1 MVIRD
6 LRSPSFE
13 RGVVRLALSLLLAV
27 MLLLTASSSTDPVR
41 AAVHTPAAVP
51 AETDGA
57 DASAVSAGE
66 SSTRAAVGSEP
77 VDGTYA
83 DVLGAIADGDVLEAS
98 FDRYESLVVLTLVDG
113 TRLQSRYPSSRAPS
127 LVVALLEAGVRVG
140 SLPDPQMTS
149 TEVATGEA
157 MASADNPTPASS
169 GTGSSGEGSDGGS
182 FFSGFGS
189 MLPLLMFLGFLVF
202 IWRGRRRM
210 KKDDAAQAEVAAAG
224 EETGVTFADVAGCDE
239 AIEDLKEIVEFLRAP
254 ERFER
259 LGAKVPRGAL
269 LVGPPGTGK
278 TLLAKAVAGE
288 AGVPFF
294 SAAGSDFVELY
305 VGVGAKRI
313 RELFEKANAV
323 ERAIVFIDEIDAVG
337 RVRSDRPDAGSGAH
351 VEQESTLIALLNE
364 LDGFKGTGVVV
375 IGATNRPDI
384 LDPALVRPGRLER
397 RIHVPNPDRRGR
409 EHILKV
415 HTVGKP
421 LAKDV
426 DLSRVARRTPGTSG
440 ADLAHIA
447 NEAALEAAR
456 RELDEITQECFDDA
470 VATVAMG
477 RPRHSALVTERDR
490 RITAWHE
497 AGHALA
503 ALLEEHA
510 DDPVAVSI
518 TPRGLAGGVTWMDGS
533 DDQFMSRDRA
543 KAQLVV
549 ALAGRAGEEMLLD
562 GEFTQGAQSDLVS
575 ATQLAEAM
583 VTRFGMT
590 RRGLQVRGRF
600 AGSLDEVSSDM
611 VDELLET
618 AMERA
623 RTLMSQNLVALESLS
638 AALLEHDTL
647 TADEIRAAVEG
658 RVVAPKP
665 RPVRRPSLTS
675 PTPRRQAATKSR
687 EEDDRSFTGRLRR
700 SNLLKRLRRDKGRS
714 ERPAAG

>member
-1 MVIRD
+1 MDVFGVVGTVETMITH
-6 LRSPSFE
+6 PSFLAI
-13 RGVVRLALSLLLAV
+13 RARTVPRLVLVALFAAVSLLVLQV
-27 MLLLTASSSTDPVR
+27 SSGHVR
-41 AAVHTPAAVP
+41 AAGVTA
-51 AETDGA
+51 DGA
-57 DASAVSAGE
+57 SGE
-66 SSTRAAVGSEP
+66 NDTVY
-77 VDGTYA
+77 GTYA

-113 TRLQSRYPSSRAPS
+113 TRLESRYPSTRAPS
-127 LVVALLEAGVRVG
+127 LVVSLLEAGVRVG
-140 SLPDPQMTS
+140 SLPDPLMTS

-157 MASADNPTPASS
+157 MAAADNPPASTS
-169 GTGSSGEGSDGGS
+169 ENAAAGEESDGGS
-182 FFSGFGS
+182 FFGGFGP
-189 MLPLLMFLGFLVF
+189 MLPLLMFVGFLIF

-210 KKDDAAQAEVAAAG
+210 KRDDAAQAEIAAAA
-224 EETGVTFADVAGCDE
+224 EETGVTFADVAGCEE

-288 AGVPFF
+288 AGVAFF

-337 RVRSDRPDAGSGAH
+337 RVRSTSPDAGSGAH

-409 EHILKV
+409 ERILKV
-415 HTVGKP
+415 HTIGKP

-590 RRGLQVRGRF
+590 RRGLQVRARF
-600 AGSLDEVSSDM
+600 DGSLDDVSSDM

-623 RTLMSQNLVALESLS
+623 RAIMSQNLTALESLS

-665 RPVRRPSLTS
+665 RPVRRPSVTS
-675 PTPRRQAATKSR
+675 PVPRRQVSSGR
-687 EEDDRSFTGRLRR
+687 HEDGDRSVTGRLRR
-700 SNLLKRLRRDKGRS
+700 NGAVDRLLDRMRRRRGPSKQPS
-714 ERPAAG
+714 AG

>member
-1 MVIRD
+1 MFRRSSQRLPRLGVFATLVLLVLAPLDVPGAAAEVIPVD
-6 LRSPSFE
+6 D
-13 RGVVRLALSLLLAV
+13 
-27 MLLLTASSSTDPVR
+27 SSSTS
-41 AAVHTPAAVP
+41 TG
-51 AETDGA
+51 GA
-57 DASAVSAGE
+57 DKVE
-66 SSTRAAVGSEP
+66 KTY
-77 VDGTYA
+77 GTYA
-83 DVLGAIADGDVLEAS
+83 DVLGAITNGDVLEAS

-113 TRLQSRYPSSRAPS
+113 SLLESRYPSSRAPS
-127 LVVALLEAGVRVG
+127 LVVSLLESGVRVR
-140 SLPDPQMTS
+140 SLPDPLLTS
-149 TEVATGEA
+149 NEVAIGE
-157 MASADNPTPASS
+157 SIADSDRPTSEEVSS
-169 GTGSSGEGSDGGS
+169 SSEESGGGFFFGGLGST
-182 FFSGFGS
+182 
-189 MLPLLMFLGFLVF
+189 LPLLIFVGFLLF
-202 IWRGRRRM
+202 LWRGRRRM
-210 KKDDAAQAEVAAAG
+210 KREAKEQADLATAG
-224 EETGVTFADVAGCDE
+224 EKSGVTFADVAGCEE

-288 AGVPFF
+288 AEVPFF

-313 RELFEKANAV
+313 RELFAKANEAG
-323 ERAIVFIDEIDAVG
+323 RAIVFIDEIDAVG
-337 RVRSDRPDAGSGAH
+337 RVRSERPDAASGAN
-351 VEQESTLIALLNE
+351 VEQENTLVSLLNE

-397 RIHVPNPDRRGR
+397 RVHVPNPDRRGR

-426 DLSRVARRTPGTSG
+426 DLTRVARRTHGTSG

-470 VATVAMG
+470 VASVAMG
-477 RPRHSALVTERDR
+477 RPRHSALVTEKDR

-543 KAQLVV
+543 RAQLVV
-549 ALAGRAGEEMLLD
+549 ALAGRAGEELLLD

-583 VTRFGMT
+583 VNRFGMT
-590 RRGLQVRGRF
+590 RRGLQVRNYRF
-600 AGSLDEVSSDM
+600 DGTMDNASADI
-611 VDELLET
+611 VDELLEA

-623 RTLMSQNLVALESLS
+623 RAILSQNQEAIELL
-638 AALLEHDTL
+638 AASLLEHDTL
-647 TADEIRAAVEG
+647 TADEIRAVVAG
-658 RVVAPKP
+658 QVVAPKP
-665 RPVRRPSLTS
+665 RPTRRASLLPPMS
-675 PTPRRQAATKSR
+675 RQVGVSNPKKDA
-687 EEDDRSFTGRLRR
+687 EDRSFTGRLRR
-700 SNLLKRLRRDKGRS
+700 NGLVRRLRRRGPS
-714 ERPAAG
+714 ETPAAG

>member
-1 MVIRD
+1 MAIR
-6 LRSPSFE
+6 S
-13 RGVVRLALSLLLAV
+13 VRFPFRRVCSLALLVVVFGAFSAPRAFAEPAPIDGDGSSL
-27 MLLLTASSSTDPVR
+27 R
-41 AAVHTPAAVP
+41 GEPAP
-51 AETDGA
+51 AETRETGQEK
-57 DASAVSAGE
+57 VY
-66 SSTRAAVGSEP
+66 
-77 VDGTYA
+77 GTYA
-83 DVLGAIADGDVLEAS
+83 DVLGAITNGDVLEAS

-113 TRLQSRYPSSRAPS
+113 SLLESRYPSARAPS
-127 LVVALLEAGVRVG
+127 LVVSLLEAGARVG
-140 SLPDPQMTS
+140 SLPDPLLTT

-157 MASADNPTPASS
+157 VANSDKPAPAAVEEEAGKS
-169 GTGSSGEGSDGGS
+169 GGGS
-182 FFSGFGS
+182 FLWGFGS
-189 MLPLLMFLGFLVF
+189 TLPLLMFVGFLLF
-202 IWRGRRRM
+202 LWRGRRRM
-210 KKDDAAQAEVAAAG
+210 KRDVAAQAELAAAG
-224 EETGVTFADVAGCDE
+224 EESGVKFSDVAGCEE
-239 AIEDLKEIVEFLRAP
+239 AIEDLKEIVEFLRSPA
-254 ERFER
+254 RFER

-313 RELFEKANAV
+313 RELFAKANEAG
-323 ERAIVFIDEIDAVG
+323 RAIVFIDEIDAVG
-337 RVRSDRPDAGSGAH
+337 RVRSERPDAASGAN
-351 VEQESTLIALLNE
+351 VEQENTLISLLNE

-375 IGATNRPDI
+375 IGATNRADI

-397 RIHVPNPDRRGR
+397 RVHVPNPDRRGR

-426 DLSRVARRTPGTSG
+426 DLARVARRTPGTSG

-477 RPRHSALVTERDR
+477 RPRYSALVTEKDR

-543 KAQLVV
+543 RAQLVV
-549 ALAGRAGEEMLLD
+549 ALAGRAGEELLLD

-575 ATQLAEAM
+575 ATHLAEAM

-590 RRGLQVRGRF
+590 RRGLQVRNARF
-600 AGSLDEVSSDM
+600 DGALDNASADM
-611 VDELLET
+611 VDELLEQ
-618 AMERA
+618 AMERS
-623 RTLMSQNLVALESLS
+623 RSILSQNLVALESLA

-647 TADEIRAAVEG
+647 TADEIRAAVAG
-658 RVVAPKP
+658 RVITPKP
-665 RPVRRPSLTS
+665 RPVRRASLLG
-675 PTPRRQAATKSR
+675 PTPRQVEVFDPGRG
-687 EEDDRSFTGRLRR
+687 EDERSLTGRLRR
-700 SNLLKRLRRDKGRS
+700 SGLVRRLRRGKGPS
-714 ERPAAG
+714 EQPSAG

>member
-1 MVIRD
+1 MPDPRWS
-6 LRSPSFE
+6 LRCL
-13 RGVVRLALSLLLAV
+13 LAVGACASLLLPAAPASADDATPV
-27 MLLLTASSSTDPVR
+27 PVSTTVPSSS
-41 AAVHTPAAVP
+41 
-51 AETDGA
+51 
-57 DASAVSAGE
+57 AG
-66 SSTRAAVGSEP
+66 SSGDVAY
-77 VDGTYA
+77 GTYA
-83 DVLGAIADGDVLEAS
+83 DVLGALSDGEVLAAF
-98 FDRYESLVVLTLVDG
+98 FDRYESLVVLDLVDG
-113 TRLQSRYPSSRAPS
+113 TRLESRYPASRAPS

-140 SLPDPQMTS
+140 SLPDPLLTA
-149 TEVATGEA
+149 TEVATAEA
-157 MASADNPTPASS
+157 AAAVDDPASPQDPAD
-169 GTGSSGEGSDGGS
+169 DGGA
-182 FFSGFGS
+182 FLGGFGP
-189 MLPLLMFLGFLVF
+189 MIPLAMFVAFLLFV
-202 IWRGRRRM
+202 WRGRRRM
-210 KKDDAAQAEVAAAG
+210 RREEVKAAESLAAG
-224 EETGVTFADVAGCDE
+224 EESSVTFGDVAGCEE

-259 LGAKVPRGAL
+259 LGAKVPKGAL

-288 AGVPFF
+288 AEVPFF

-313 RELFEKANAV
+313 RELFAKANEAG
-323 ERAIVFIDEIDAVG
+323 RAIVFIDEIDAVG
-337 RVRSDRPDAGSGAH
+337 RVRSERPDASSGAN
-351 VEQESTLIALLNE
+351 VEQENTLISLLNE

-409 EHILKV
+409 EHILRV
-415 HTVGKP
+415 HTAGKP
-421 LAKDV
+421 LATDV
-426 DLSRVARRTPGTSG
+426 DLARVARRTPGTSG

-456 RELDEITQECFDDA
+456 RDLDEITQECFDDA

-543 KAQLVV
+543 RAQLVV
-549 ALAGRAGEEMLLD
+549 ALAGRAGEELLLD
-562 GEFTQGAQSDLVS
+562 GEFTQGAQSDLVAAS
-575 ATQLAEAM
+575 QLAESM

-590 RRGLQVRGRF
+590 RRGLQVRVRF
-600 AGSLDEVSSDM
+600 GGSLDDASADM

-623 RTLMSQNLVALESLS
+623 RTLLSQNLVSLESLS

-647 TADEIRAAVEG
+647 TADEIRAAVAG
-658 RVVAPKP
+658 DAVAPKA
-665 RPVRRPSLTS
+665 RPVRRPSSLPPVRS
-675 PTPRRQAATKSR
+675 SR
-687 EEDDRSFTGRLRR
+687 EERPRSGSGDSFVDRVRGKGLLERLRR
-700 SNLLKRLRRDKGRS
+700 RRRP
-714 ERPAAG
+714 ERRPVTG

>member
-1 MVIRD
+1 MSPQSFQ
-6 LRSPSFE
+6 RSS
-13 RGVVRLALSLLLAV
+13 RLGFGALLLLV
-27 MLLLTASSSTDPVR
+27 LLASPGGRVEADTDPV
-41 AAVHTPAAVP
+41 AGTPPAVQ
-51 AETDGA
+51 
-57 DASAVSAGE
+57 DAG
-66 SSTRAAVGSEP
+66 SSNGSGTGDEKQK
-77 VDGTYA
+77 VYGTYA
-83 DVLGAIADGDVLEAS
+83 DLLGAITNGDVLEAS
-98 FDRYESLVVLTLVDG
+98 FDRYESLVVLTMVDG
-113 TRLQSRYPSSRAPS
+113 SLLESRYPSSRAPS
-127 LVVALLEAGVRVG
+127 LVVSLLEAGARVG
-140 SLPDPQMTS
+140 SLPDPLLTS
-149 TEVATGEA
+149 NEVAIGE
-157 MASADNPTPASS
+157 SIADADRPTSEEVSS
-169 GTGSSGEGSDGGS
+169 SSEKSGGGS
-182 FFSGFGS
+182 FFGYAST
-189 MLPLLMFLGFLVF
+189 LPLLIFVGFLLF
-202 IWRGRRRM
+202 LWRGRRRM
-210 KKDDAAQAEVAAAG
+210 KREEKAQADLVAAG
-224 EETGVTFADVAGCDE
+224 EKSGVTFADVAGCEE

-288 AGVPFF
+288 AGVPFL

-313 RELFEKANAV
+313 RELFTKANEAG
-323 ERAIVFIDEIDAVG
+323 RAIVFIDEIDAVG
-337 RVRSDRPDAGSGAH
+337 RVRSERPDAASGAN
-351 VEQESTLIALLNE
+351 VEQENTLVSLLNE

-397 RIHVPNPDRRGR
+397 RVHVPNPDRRGR
-409 EHILKV
+409 EHILRV
-415 HTVGKP
+415 HTVDKP

-426 DLSRVARRTPGTSG
+426 DLARVARRTTGTSG

-456 RELDEITQECFDDA
+456 RDLDEITQECFDDA

-477 RPRHSALVTERDR
+477 RPRHSALVTEKDR

-503 ALLEEHA
+503 ALLEEQA

-543 KAQLVV
+543 RAQLVV
-549 ALAGRAGEEMLLD
+549 ALGGRAGEELLLD

-583 VTRFGMT
+583 VNRFGMT
-590 RRGLQVRGRF
+590 RRGLQVRNYRF
-600 AGSLDEVSSDM
+600 DGTMDNASADI

-623 RTLMSQNLVALESLS
+623 RTILSQNLAALESL
-638 AALLEHDTL
+638 AVALLEHDTL
-647 TADEIRAAVEG
+647 TADEIRAVVAG
-658 RVVAPKP
+658 QVVAPKP
-665 RPVRRPSLTS
+665 RPVRRAALLGPA
-675 PTPRRQAATKSR
+675 PRQVGIFEPGR
-687 EEDDRSFTGRLRR
+687 EKDDRSLTGRLRR
-700 SNLLKRLRRDKGRS
+700 NGLVRRLRRRS
-714 ERPAAG
+714 GPSGEPAAG

>member
-1 MVIRD
+1 V
-6 LRSPSFE
+6 F
-13 RGVVRLALSLLLAV
+13 LLG
-27 MLLLTASSSTDPVR
+27 SSSFTDH
-41 AAVHTPAAVP
+41 AAAVP
-51 AETDGA
+51 LGVPTEAGGA
-57 DASAVSAGE
+57 DALAGATGTTVVATPTVSVEAE
-66 SSTRAAVGSEP
+66 T

-83 DVLGAIADGDVLEAS
+83 DVLGAITDGDVLEAS
-98 FDRYESLVVLTLVDG
+98 FDRYESMVVLTLVDG

-127 LVVALLEAGVRVG
+127 LVVSLLEAGVRVR
-140 SLPDPQMTS
+140 SLPDPLMTS
-149 TEVATGEA
+149 TEIATGEA
-157 MASADNPTPASS
+157 MAAADNPTPVTS
-169 GTGSSGEGSDGGS
+169 GEGSSEDGSDGGS
-182 FFSGFGS
+182 FFSGFGPTI
-189 MLPLLMFLGFLVF
+189 PLLLFGGFMLFL
-202 IWRGRRRM
+202 WRGRRRM
-210 KKDDAAQAEVAAAG
+210 RKEEAVQAEIVAAG
-224 EETGVTFADVAGCDE
+224 QETGVKFADVAGCDE

-337 RVRSDRPDAGSGAH
+337 RVRSTSPDAGSGAH

-549 ALAGRAGEEMLLD
+549 ALAGRAGEEVLLD

-590 RRGLQVRGRF
+590 KRGLQVRARF
-600 AGSLDEVSSDM
+600 DGSLDNASADM
-611 VDELLET
+611 VDELLDT
-618 AMERA
+618 AMQHA
-623 RTLMSQNLVALESLS
+623 RTLLLQNMAALESLS
-638 AALLEHDTL
+638 ASLLEHDTL

-675 PTPRRQAATKSR
+675 PAPRRQVAAGRR

-700 SNLLKRLRRDKGRS
+700 SGLLDRLRRRRGPSKQPS
-714 ERPAAG
+714 AG